1 MDSRTAFELLKEL
14 AQSQYSFCDTHTG
27 AEYFMSYEAADGE
40 IPEHIHVTNGEWAR
54 GEHVCDIYEYDN
66 VSLSVT
72 AYNELCIDREHAYED
87 ILGESDDGESPDP
100 DSFTF
105 ELYKK
110 TPILVSES
118 PILQRIAQLDD
129 E

>member
-1 MDSRTAFELLKEL
+1 MDTTFELLKEL
-14 AQSQYSFCDTHTG
+14 ADYSEYSFCDTRTG
-27 AEYFMSYEAADGE
+27 AEYFMSYEAADEDG
-40 IPEHIHVTNGEWAR
+40 PEHIHVTNGEWAR

-72 AYNELCIDREHAYED
+72 ASDELIISRERAYED
-87 ILGESDDGESPDP
+87 ILGEVGDGESPDP

-105 ELYKK
+105 EVYKK
-110 TPILVSES
+110 SPILVSES
-118 PILQRIAQLDD
+118 RLLQRIAQLDD